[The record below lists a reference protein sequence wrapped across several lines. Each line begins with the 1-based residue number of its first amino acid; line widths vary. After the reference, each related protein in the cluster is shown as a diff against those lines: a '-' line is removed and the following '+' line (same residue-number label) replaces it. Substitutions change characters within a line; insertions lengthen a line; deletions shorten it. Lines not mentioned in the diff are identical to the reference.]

1 MREAMT
7 EPDGSSIVIVP
18 AAPPFPIDAM
28 LPLIQAWFVA
38 PSDQFTAVALF
49 QLPLPSAGVATLA
62 PLASQVTV
70 CACTEPAHSAAT
82 IGAIASTPARRP
94 RCEADRVALIEAYRC
109 VCRRTCTVV
118 MI

>member
-18 AAPPFPIDAM
+18 AAPPLPIDAM

-38 PSDQFTAVALF
+38 PSDQFMAVALF
-49 QLPLPSAGVATLA
+49 QLPLPSAGMATLA

-70 CACTEPAHSAAT
+70 CAWAEPAQSAAT
-82 IGAIASTPARRP
+82 IGAIASRPARRP
-94 RCEADRVALIEAYRC
+94 RCEADDAALIEMCPC